1 MRIVVT
7 GGPDGQV
14 LHSLIEQGKAAGHEI
29 VALGRPELDLAG
41 DSQCISAALA
51 ATRPEAVVS
60 AAAYTAVDKAEDE
73 PELAFAINAS
83 GAGAVAQAAS
93 DLGVPLVH
101 LSTDYVF
108 SGSKTSPYTE
118 QDPTDPV
125 SVYGASKL
133 AGEEAVLA
141 AHRGAAILRTAWVYS
156 PFNANFVKTMLRLA
170 EDRDEVSVVADQ
182 YGNPTS
188 ALDIADAI
196 LEILPRLR
204 SSSDPRLSGVFH
216 LTGHGDTSWAGF
228 AGAIFA
234 FSKTHGGAAATV
246 RPIGTLEYPT
256 KAKRPANSRL
266 DNSKLAKTYGLR
278 MPAWQNSLERVIA
291 RLVPAQAQ

>member
-29 VALGRPELDLAG
+29 VPLGRPELDLAA
-41 DSQCISAALA
+41 DAETIAAALA
-51 ATRPEAVVS
+51 ATRPEMVVS

-73 PELAFAINAS
+73 PDLAFAINAR
-83 GAGAVAQAAS
+83 GAGAIAQAAS

-141 AHRGAAILRTAWVYS
+141 AHKTAVILRTAWSTVRS
-156 PFNANFVKTMLRLA
+156 T
-170 EDRDEVSVVADQ
+170 
-182 YGNPTS
+182 PTLS
-188 ALDIADAI
+188 GRCFGWPKIATRFP
-196 LEILPRLR
+196 LLPISRGTRPARSISRLR
-204 SSSDPRLSGVFH
+204 
-216 LTGHGDTSWAGF
+216 
-228 AGAIFA
+228 
-234 FSKTHGGAAATV
+234 FSKSCQSFG
-246 RPIGTLEYPT
+246 R
-256 KAKRPANSRL
+256 RRRWS
-266 DNSKLAKTYGLR
+266 
-278 MPAWQNSLERVIA
+278 
-291 RLVPAQAQ
+291 